1 MPIPIYK
8 YSKNSEL
15 IMKLNDVIQEM
26 YPQKSDFDFIFLYN
40 GERLVFNS
48 KPINIKNGDCIVAA
62 EIENDNNIK
71 INDNEFKNIEINQKN
86 YFYNKNS
93 EKIINIKLI
102 STDQKIHFFF
112 KVKTSITCTGLIK
125 MLFETIWKEYPEYK
139 ENELYFL
146 WNGCKLHFSLKTLE
160 SLGLTDN
167 STIIAYI
174 IDPLLE
180 ENIEI
185 QTSVIIYNDHDT
197 IIDFDFYGLIRL
209 CFIKEIALIIAN
221 ESEYYED
228 KITDKIKYILEI
240 IAGGNIDLNETKNS
254 IMSMLKKCDGINMIY
269 FSKFLDENLTKN
281 EILELFNLLQ
291 NKGKDNIEEL
301 KNCLASYT
309 EYMKLF
315 EEEFE
320 RAKKES
326 IFEYSLTSLTI
337 VDRKDIK
344 EFKEIKKIC
353 PNRKERLLFH
363 GTGIEPTAL
372 ILTGKFKKSE
382 KSGYQHGKGVYF
394 TDSLDYAWYYGGND
408 NRANLNI
415 IPKVEEA
422 FRFVGSFVYYNEN
435 GYKRVYNYKYTPKK
449 NEINFA
455 YVDSFTHTI
464 LNKEP
469 DKTRFYGT
477 EYVIEDLDQICTF
490 IGCTLK
496 REEFCVIWRDTNFSE
511 NPVYNNEFDEI
522 FKKFL
527 KNRMDYI
534 KKEIKFNVYPCE
546 TSEEALKLIKRKKY
560 NKIILISN
568 VGNDLKEKEFISEAR
583 KIIGSDIIA
592 LFLCYNIQ
600 HLKWI
605 KNYKNALFSNDP
617 LFYEQY
623 LQCFSEVENDLN
635 KKDIKI
641 KENLIELKQNI
652 EKKYKVQFN
661 FSNDFF
667 TYKNFKNEGKFS
679 DLTF

>member
-93 EKIINIKLI
+93 VKIINIKLI

-301 KNCLASYT
+301 
-309 EYMKLF
+309 
-315 EEEFE
+315 
-320 RAKKES
+320 
-326 IFEYSLTSLTI
+326 
-337 VDRKDIK
+337 
-344 EFKEIKKIC
+344 
-353 PNRKERLLFH
+353 
-363 GTGIEPTAL
+363 
-372 ILTGKFKKSE
+372 
-382 KSGYQHGKGVYF
+382 
-394 TDSLDYAWYYGGND
+394 
-408 NRANLNI
+408 
-415 IPKVEEA
+415 
-422 FRFVGSFVYYNEN
+422 
-435 GYKRVYNYKYTPKK
+435 
-449 NEINFA
+449 
-455 YVDSFTHTI
+455 
-464 LNKEP
+464 
-469 DKTRFYGT
+469 
-477 EYVIEDLDQICTF
+477 
-490 IGCTLK
+490 
-496 REEFCVIWRDTNFSE
+496 
-511 NPVYNNEFDEI
+511 
-522 FKKFL
+522 
-527 KNRMDYI
+527 
-534 KKEIKFNVYPCE
+534 
-546 TSEEALKLIKRKKY
+546 
-560 NKIILISN
+560 
-568 VGNDLKEKEFISEAR
+568 
-583 KIIGSDIIA
+583 
-592 LFLCYNIQ
+592 
-600 HLKWI
+600 
-605 KNYKNALFSNDP
+605 
-617 LFYEQY
+617 
-623 LQCFSEVENDLN
+623 
-635 KKDIKI
+635 
-641 KENLIELKQNI
+641 
-652 EKKYKVQFN
+652 
-661 FSNDFF
+661 
-667 TYKNFKNEGKFS
+667 
-679 DLTF
+679 